1 MSTHAHQPP
10 PSARSHAESHAIPR
24 APIVAA
30 GALVLVS
37 LLAVAG
43 ARHGRCGHQRQRAR
57 RRSPSPPPSRRVS
70 KTATTVPWWCSEAGS
85 GRVLMPWPSPA
96 PAAFCAARCAP
107 WCANAASMAWAPNS
121 RSACMAHPDGRLT
134 LEDPATGRR
143 MDLSA
148 FGPSNAAVFAR
159 VLSNSTAAR

>member
-1 MSTHAHQPP
+1 MSTHAQH
-10 PSARSHAESHAIPR
+10 HHSHAIPR

-30 GALVLVS
+30 GVLVLVS

-43 ARHGRCGHQRQRAR
+43 ARMAGLATNSSVRAGE
-57 RRSPSPPPSRRVS
+57 PV
-70 KTATTVPWWCSEAGS
+70 TAVVEARFEDREDGAVVVREAVT
-85 GRVLMPWPSPA
+85 GRVLSVAEPGTGGFLRGTLRALVRERRQHGLGAEQP
-96 PAAFCAARCAP
+96 FRI
-107 WCANAASMAWAPNS
+107 
-121 RSACMAHPDGRLT
+121 MAHPDGRLT

-159 VLSNSTAAR
+159 LLPTASAPR

>member
-1 MSTHAHQPP
+1 MSTHAQQPP

-30 GALVLVS
+30 GALVLAS

-43 ARHGRCGHQRQRAR
+43 ARLAGVATN
-57 RRSPSPPPSRRVS
+57 SSVRVGEPI
-70 KTATTVPWWCSEAGS
+70 TATVEARFEDRDDGAVVVSEAGS
-85 GRVLMPWPSPA
+85 GRVLMVAA
-96 PAAFCAARCAP
+96 PGTGGFLRGTLRALVRERRQHGLGAEQPFRI
-107 WCANAASMAWAPNS
+107 
-121 RSACMAHPDGRLT
+121 MAHPDGRLT

-148 FGPSNAAVFAR
+148 FGPSNVAVFAR
-159 VLSNSTAAR
+159 LLPTASAPR

>member
-1 MSTHAHQPP
+1 MSTHAQQPP

-43 ARHGRCGHQRQRAR
+43 ARLAGVATNSSVRAGE
-57 RRSPSPPPSRRVS
+57 PV
-70 KTATTVPWWCSEAGS
+70 TATVEARFEDRADGAVVVTDAGN
-85 GRVLMPWPSPA
+85 GRVLMVAEPGTGGFLRGTLRALVRERRQHGLGAEQP
-96 PAAFCAARCAP
+96 FRI
-107 WCANAASMAWAPNS
+107 
-121 RSACMAHPDGRLT
+121 MAHPDGRLT

-159 VLSNSTAAR
+159 VLSTSTAAR